1 ITLTETCDVNMSGL
15 VDINDAQLVY
25 DIYNGKYQDFT
36 SVEMQKFLNADT
48 NGDKTV
54 NVTDAAAVVA
64 AIK

>member
-1 ITLTETCDVNMSGL
+1 TLSATNDVNMSGL

-36 SVEMQKFLNADT
+36 VVVMQKFLYADVNAD
-48 NGDKTV
+48 KIV

-64 AIK
+64 AIQ

>member
-1 ITLTETCDVNMSGL
+1 MSGL

-36 SVEMQKFLNADT
+36 VVVMQKFLYADVNAD
-48 NGDKTV
+48 KIV

-64 AIK
+64 AIQ